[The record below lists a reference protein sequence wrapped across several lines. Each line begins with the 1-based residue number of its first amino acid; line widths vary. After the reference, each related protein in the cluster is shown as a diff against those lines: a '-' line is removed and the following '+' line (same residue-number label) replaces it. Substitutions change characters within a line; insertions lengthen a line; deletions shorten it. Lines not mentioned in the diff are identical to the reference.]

1 VPVNGG
7 TRGTIGVSWEER
19 QTRLRASAASSW
31 LSKTAQRALLLEY
44 EDEGLPSPVLNA
56 HRMADLGHD
65 LDDVVN
71 LSAGGQIHRQP
82 PPFVVDAVR
91 TAVDEGRFHY
101 PGIRGDADLRTALA
115 EKLARENGIVADPE
129 AELLP
134 TIGAQMAIDGAVRIL
149 VNPGDDV
156 LLFEPEYASME
167 PVIRIYG
174 GRPVPVPLRDEPG
187 GWVFDR
193 DTFRDRVTR
202 TTRLICF
209 SNGHNPTGYLFTRE
223 DLETIAAA
231 AREHDLFVFADEE
244 YEKLVFDGRRHVSI
258 ASLPGMAERTVTAFS
273 FSKAYCLS
281 GLRIG
286 FMVGPAAVMDHMAN
300 VIRFNAQAVSTLG
313 QRAALAVLR
322 GPSEAWLREALAD
335 LQADRDYA
343 VGRLNAMPGV
353 HVHPPVGGYFL
364 FARVDIE
371 GMPSWALAEYLLR
384 EARVSVV
391 SGHQFGRTGVRYLRI
406 SGCVGRHRLTAG
418 LDRMER
424 ALARL
429 RAGAATS

>member
-1 VPVNGG
+1 MD
-7 TRGTIGVSWEER
+7 WEKR
-19 QTRLRASAASSW
+19 QARLRASAASSW
-31 LSKTAQRALLLEY
+31 LSEAAKRALLLDY
-44 EDEGLPSPVLNA
+44 EADGLPSPVLNA
-56 HRMADLGHD
+56 HRMADLGHG
-65 LDDVVN
+65 LEDVVN
-71 LSAGGQIHRQP
+71 LSAGGQIHRPP

-91 TAVDEGRFHY
+91 AAVDEGRFHY
-101 PGIRGDADLRTALA
+101 PGVRGDADLRAALA

-129 AELLP
+129 AEILP
-134 TIGAQMAIDGAVRIL
+134 TIGAQMAIDGAIRIL

-167 PVIRIYG
+167 PVVRAYG
-174 GRPVPVPLRDEPG
+174 GRPVLVPLRDEPQ
-187 GWVFDR
+187 GWVFDPEA
-193 DTFRDRVTR
+193 FRDRLSPRV
-202 TTRLICF
+202 RLICF
-209 SNGHNPTGYLFTRE
+209 SNGHNPTGYLFTRD

-231 AREHDLFVFADEE
+231 ARERGIFVFADEE

-286 FMVGPAAVMDHMAN
+286 YMVGPAAVMDHMYN
-300 VIRFNAQAVSTLG
+300 VIRFTAQAVGTLG

-335 LQADRDYA
+335 LRADRDYA
-343 VGRLNAMPGV
+343 VARLNAMPGV
-353 HVHPPVGGYFL
+353 RVHPPAGGYFL
-364 FARVDIE
+364 FARVDAG

-391 SGHQFGRTGVRYLRI
+391 SGHQFGRMGARYLRI
-406 SGCVGRHRLTAG
+406 SGCVGRQRLTAG
-418 LDRMER
+418 LDRIER